1 MTQARNWPERSCR
14 WAPGLGPKADTP
26 LERADRT
33 IESEMKLSSR
43 LCVILVLLLPVGA
56 PAADPE
62 LVKLL
67 PPDSNLVIGIRPGE
81 IAGSAL
87 VEEALAKASSEIPE
101 LPEFSQRLSK
111 DALLGLEELL
121 IAVKIEPGA
130 DQAEPAG
137 IAVARGDFSDD
148 AWRAALCGEGCGE
161 EEYQGFKLAIHESD
175 QQTLAFVALSDRL
188 AAIGP
193 VEDIRSA
200 LDRRGAAVDSTVD
213 EGLIADIAALAGH
226 PIWLAA
232 RGPFDLGGQEGVPPM
247 ASGALEGLKSIGIGL
262 SLDDPLSLSLDL
274 VSTSEEQA
282 AQLYQAAQAL
292 LALSETSGGDEP
304 SLYESLALSHDG
316 ARITAQLQVPV
327 DQLKANFPQGGTEVD
342 RTAPAMPRPLA
353 VRSPFTALRVNP
365 LLSRRRIANT
375 GLDRDSFHLS
385 AGRDMIK
392 FAGPSTGS
400 RRDYSPFPVLTMLGR
415 LRNRLRSKHVAS
427 PTLVARQIGF
437 VRNFVLVAAGFFV

>member
-342 RTAPAMPRPLA
+342 RTAPAMPRPP
-353 VRSPFTALRVNP
+353 R
-365 LLSRRRIANT
+365 
-375 GLDRDSFHLS
+375 
-385 AGRDMIK
+385 
-392 FAGPSTGS
+392 
-400 RRDYSPFPVLTMLGR
+400 
-415 LRNRLRSKHVAS
+415 
-427 PTLVARQIGF
+427 RQITIHGLASEP
-437 VRNFVLVAAGFFV
+437 VIVSTQDR

>member
-1 MTQARNWPERSCR
+1 
-14 WAPGLGPKADTP
+14 
-26 LERADRT
+26 
-33 IESEMKLSSR
+33 MKLSSR

-262 SLDDPLSLSLDL
+262 SLDDPLSLSLSLDL

-342 RTAPAMPRPLA
+342 RTAPAMPRPP
-353 VRSPFTALRVNP
+353 R
-365 LLSRRRIANT
+365 
-375 GLDRDSFHLS
+375 
-385 AGRDMIK
+385 
-392 FAGPSTGS
+392 
-400 RRDYSPFPVLTMLGR
+400 
-415 LRNRLRSKHVAS
+415 
-427 PTLVARQIGF
+427 RQITIHGLASEP
-437 VRNFVLVAAGFFV
+437 VIVSTQDR